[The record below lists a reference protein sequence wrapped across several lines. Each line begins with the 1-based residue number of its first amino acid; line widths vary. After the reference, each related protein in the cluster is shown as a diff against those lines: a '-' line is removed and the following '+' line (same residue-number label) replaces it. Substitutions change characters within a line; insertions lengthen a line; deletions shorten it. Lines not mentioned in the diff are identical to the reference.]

1 MKLIV
6 KILEGAAVIVSL
18 IVGAFLAN
26 TIDVESILRGK
37 EEPVT
42 AAMTEDGLQDDFI
55 GLPAGDDIPRVA
67 SAEDWD
73 DTWAV
78 SCVTIEPL
86 DAISTGIGVR
96 HPWIDAYTRTRRG
109 GSRHRPDVSRT
120 QLDILDEYG
129 EYYILQL
136 PDQSYILA
144 QISKQDARK
153 IKAGKEI
160 VLPVGKKGGVHG
172 QALANIQDL
181 CDEYDVNT
189 EGVFYSINDNWNQ
202 SHSFMVQLS
211 RLGIL
216 LGTALVLGTILI
228 MIVDKIFK
236 VKD

>member
-86 DAISTGIGVR
+86 DAIST
-96 HPWIDAYTRTRRG
+96 
-109 GSRHRPDVSRT
+109 
-120 QLDILDEYG
+120 
-129 EYYILQL
+129 
-136 PDQSYILA
+136 
-144 QISKQDARK
+144 
-153 IKAGKEI
+153 
-160 VLPVGKKGGVHG
+160 
-172 QALANIQDL
+172 
-181 CDEYDVNT
+181 
-189 EGVFYSINDNWNQ
+189 
-202 SHSFMVQLS
+202 
-211 RLGIL
+211 
-216 LGTALVLGTILI
+216 
-228 MIVDKIFK
+228 
-236 VKD
+236 